1 MIRAIISFLASV
13 LTAVQGVL
21 LYTGAEGLCL
31 NDGCAIVDSMTKV
44 SPLVF
49 NIAGFV
55 FFQTLFWLFWRGR
68 KGVGYW
74 HKLARLLLLAGLSAE
89 AVLVFFQQ
97 AIAMVFCSYCLVI
110 FAIIVLLNVCCGLLQ
125 LFRGLVLFAAVFA
138 TCLSLQF
145 GSSAG
150 GKEKTLDSGSM
161 AMVAGKQGG
170 TGLYLFFSA
179 TCSHCEKVIG
189 AIGSESICT
198 VRFNPIEKIEQFQFS
213 GATVFPDYD
222 IQVNRSLLQILSIKE
237 IPVLLAVTKDDTQ
250 ILKGE
255 KRIREYLD
263 ENCRP
268 VRIKDFSGVSVARP
282 PGYSFLP
289 EMVKPED
296 DACAVDTDCDTPPP
310 TSNGWGTGGATK
322 PPQ

>member
-21 LYTGAEGLCL
+21 LYTGEKGLCL

-55 FFQTLFWLFWRGR
+55 FFQVLFWLFWCGR
-68 KGVGYW
+68 KGAGYW

-97 AIAMVFCSYCLVI
+97 AIATVFCSYCLVI
-110 FAIIVLLNVCCGLLQ
+110 FAIIVLLNICCGLLQ
-125 LFRGLVLFAAVFA
+125 LFRGLVIFAAVFV

-145 GSSAG
+145 SSSAG

-161 AMVAGKQGG
+161 AMLAGKQGG
-170 TGLYLFFSA
+170 AGLYLFFSS
-179 TCSHCEKVIG
+179 TCSHCEKVIE
-189 AIGSESICT
+189 AIGSDNICS
-198 VRFNPIEKIEQFQFS
+198 VRFNPIDEIEQLQVT
-213 GATVFPDYD
+213 GATIFPDYD
-222 IQVNRSLLQILSIKE
+222 IQVNRSLLQTLSIKE
-237 IPVLLAVTKDDTQ
+237 IPVLLAMTKDDTRV
-250 ILKGE
+250 LKGE
-255 KRIREYLD
+255 KRIRDYLD

-268 VRIKDFSGVSVARP
+268 VRVKEFSGVSSARP
-282 PGYSFLP
+282 SGYSFLP
-289 EMVKPED
+289 GSEKPED
-296 DACAVDTDCDTPPP
+296 DACAVDTDCDTPPLP
-310 TSNGWGTGGATK
+310 GVGGTSGDSAK
-322 PPQ
+322 PLQ